1 MSERVDSLNKWLAS
15 ELKIDNP
22 QVTAI
27 TNDASFR
34 RYFRITIDGVPH
46 IVMDAPPSKEDCR
59 PFINIAERLKTIGL
73 NVPHIIA
80 SDLDQGFLLLTDLG
94 SELYLPALNEQR
106 VDQLYGDALEA
117 LAHMQTHANSDDL
130 PVYNRQLLHRE
141 MNLFIEW
148 LLNKHLNLV
157 LSDTEHKELENCLD
171 LLSDCALS
179 QPQVFVHRDYHS
191 RNLMICNSKS
201 PGILDFQDAVKGPI
215 TYDLV
220 SLLKDCYITWSN
232 DQTTTWA
239 IEHYTRLQQNGLL
252 NDIDE
257 KEFLRWFHWMGIQ
270 RHLKASGIFA
280 RLYHRDGKS
289 GYLKDIPRTVN
300 YIVNISAEYPELAA
314 LHKLSKA
321 ITHRRI

>member
-1 MSERVDSLNKWLAS
+1 MSERTDNLNKWLTS
-15 ELKIDNP
+15 ELKISNP
-22 QVTAI
+22 QIEAI

-34 RYFRITIDGVPH
+34 RYFRLIIDGVSH
-46 IVMDAPPSKEDCR
+46 IVMDAPPSKENCG
-59 PFINIAERLKTIGL
+59 PFIDIAERLKAIGL

-94 SELYLPALNEQR
+94 SELYLPALNEQQ
-106 VDQLYGDALEA
+106 VDQLYGDALKA
-117 LAHMQTHANSDDL
+117 LAQMQTHANSDDL
-130 PVYNRQLLHRE
+130 PLYDRPLLHRE
-141 MNLFIEW
+141 MNLFIDW
-148 LLNKHLNLV
+148 LLDKHLNLA
-157 LSDTEHKELENCLD
+157 LSDTERKDLENCFD
-171 LLSDCALS
+171 LLSSCALS
-179 QPQVFVHRDYHS
+179 QEQVFVHRDYHS

-232 DQTTTWA
+232 DQTTAWA

-257 KEFLRWFHWMGIQ
+257 KEFLRWFDWMGIQ

-280 RLYHRDGKS
+280 RLYHRDGES

-321 ITHRRI
+321 ITMKL

>member
-1 MSERVDSLNKWLAS
+1 MSERVDNLNKWLAS

-22 QVTAI
+22 QVVAI

-117 LAHMQTHANSDDL
+117 LAHMQIHANSDDL
-130 PVYNRQLLHRE
+130 PLYNRQLLHKE
-141 MNLFIEW
+141 MNLFIDW

-157 LSDTEHKELENCLD
+157 LSDTEHNELENCFD
-171 LLSDCALS
+171 LLSDSALS

-191 RNLMICNSKS
+191 RNLMICKSKS

-232 DQTTTWA
+232 DQITAWT
-239 IEHYTRLQQNGLL
+239 IQHYTRLQQNGLL
-252 NDIDE
+252 NDVDE

-314 LHKLSKA
+314 LHEITKA
-321 ITHRRI
+321 ITMKL

>member
-1 MSERVDSLNKWLAS
+1 MSERTDNLNKWLIS
-15 ELKIDNP
+15 ELKISNP
-22 QVTAI
+22 QIEAI

-34 RYFRITIDGVPH
+34 RYFRLIIDGVPH
-46 IVMDAPPSKEDCR
+46 IVMDAPPSKENCR
-59 PFINIAERLKTIGL
+59 PFIDIAERLKAIGL

-106 VDQLYGDALEA
+106 VDQLYGDALKA
-117 LAHMQTHANSDDL
+117 LAHMQTHANSDGL
-130 PVYNRQLLHRE
+130 PLYDRQLLHRE
-141 MNLFIEW
+141 MNLFIDW
-148 LLNKHLNLV
+148 LLDKHLNLI
-157 LSDTEHKELENCLD
+157 LSDTERKDLESCFD
-171 LLSDCALS
+171 LLSSCALS
-179 QPQVFVHRDYHS
+179 QEQVFVHRDYHS

-232 DQTTTWA
+232 DQTTAWA

-257 KEFLRWFHWMGIQ
+257 KEFLRWFDWMGIQ

-321 ITHRRI
+321 ITMKL